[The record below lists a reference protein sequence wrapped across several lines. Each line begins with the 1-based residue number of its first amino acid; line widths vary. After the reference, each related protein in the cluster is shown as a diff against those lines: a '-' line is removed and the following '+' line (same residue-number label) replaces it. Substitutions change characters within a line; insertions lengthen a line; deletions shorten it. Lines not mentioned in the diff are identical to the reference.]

1 MEREIVTVNTSG
13 TITLDFDRQVERL
26 FRGNTAV
33 SGAKTIQVSNDTN
46 AEAFLLTLSV
56 TTSAVLTF
64 PSSFQAE
71 TTESRWNS
79 GSKALTLTG
88 TGSYSIGA
96 YYDGANWKLKASAD
110 GGFA

>member
-13 TITLDFDRQVERL
+13 TITLDFARNTERVFL
-26 FRGNTAV
+26 GNAAIT
-33 SGAKTIQVSNDTN
+33 GAKTIAIQNDGS

-64 PSSFQAE
+64 PSTFQAE
-71 TTESRWNS
+71 TTETRWNS
-79 GSKALTLTG
+79 GTKELTLTG

-110 GGFA
+110 GGYA